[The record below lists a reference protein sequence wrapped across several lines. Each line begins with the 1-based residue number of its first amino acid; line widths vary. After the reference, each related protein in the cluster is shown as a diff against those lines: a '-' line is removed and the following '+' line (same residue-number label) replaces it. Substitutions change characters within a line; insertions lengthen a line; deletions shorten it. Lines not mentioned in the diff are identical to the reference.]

1 MHTRPETFADN
12 HLLHMQQCQI
22 QTNWVGNKD
31 QMGHCLYN
39 GQIIIQSLTFA
50 KQ

>member
-22 QTNWVGNKD
+22 QTNGKEGSDGTLSV
-31 QMGHCLYN
+31 H
-39 GQIIIQSLTFA
+39 
-50 KQ
+50 